1 MMSCSG
7 RVGTLVFFIEYN
19 SPGTKVL
26 AGDPDVAYGAQA
38 NATARRLAV
47 TRALAEVEG

>member
-1 MMSCSG
+1 MMSCSV
-7 RVGTLVFFIEYN
+7 RVGALFVFREFNGPE
-19 SPGTKVL
+19 TKVL
-26 AGDPDVAYGAQA
+26 AGEPDVACGAQA

>member
-7 RVGTLVFFIEYN
+7 RVGALFFLIEYDG
-19 SPGTKVL
+19 PETKVL
-26 AGDPDVAYGAQA
+26 AGDPDVACGAQE

-47 TRALAEVEG
+47 TRALAEAEG